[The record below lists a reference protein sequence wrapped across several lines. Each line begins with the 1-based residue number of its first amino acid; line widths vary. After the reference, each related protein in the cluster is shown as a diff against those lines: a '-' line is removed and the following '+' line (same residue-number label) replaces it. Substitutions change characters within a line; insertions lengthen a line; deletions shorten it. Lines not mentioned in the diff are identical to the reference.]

1 MSRRRRNSRHRHQRP
16 AQSEAA
22 TPLPAGLSAALSDGA
37 RLGWVALG
45 IVGFALLVRLVHLW
59 QMSRAPFFDL
69 AFGDGASYDAWGQ
82 ELASG
87 NWIGDRVFYQAPLY
101 PYFLGAVYALF
112 GHDLLIVRICQAV
125 LGAGACGL
133 LAAAAARLV
142 SYRVGVTSGL
152 LLALS
157 APAIFSDGVLQKS
170 TVGFFLLCLV
180 LWLVSLLVGEPR
192 RRAVWFWTG
201 LALGALSLARENALV
216 FAVPVVAWLVWEHR
230 ALGRARLPL
239 AAMLVAG
246 LTAAL
251 LPVAT
256 RNVLVGDGFY
266 LTTSQFG
273 PNLYIGNNPDADG
286 TYRPLRYGQ
295 GDAAFEREDATLLAE
310 EAAGRTLT
318 PGEVSSYWTGQ
329 VRDYISTQPGD
340 WIALMLRKFALLW
353 NATEAVDTESQ
364 YSHAEWSWPLRVTGW
379 FTHFGVLVPLALVGV
394 WASWSERRRLWVV
407 YLMFVT
413 YAASVLLF
421 YVFTRYRYP
430 LLPFLVMFA
439 SVSLVDAPRL
449 LRERPRRAL
458 AGWVG
463 AALALAV
470 LANWPMLSRDSMR
483 AASEDAFGTAL
494 RTDGRLD
501 EAIERYRRAV
511 EIDPAYAGA
520 HNNLGIALRERGAV
534 EEAIG
539 HYREAVRLEP
549 SAQSQYNLANALA
562 AQGSLEEAAVLYR
575 AAIAE
580 QPDMVRALHNLGTV
594 LHMQGNLAEAEQR
607 LRQALELAPDLAEA
621 HSRLGRLLSAQG
633 RLDESI
639 QHFREVTRILPD
651 NPEAQ
656 NNLAAALQQ
665 AQSAR

>member
-1 MSRRRRNSRHRHQRP
+1 MSRRRHSSRHHHPRP

-22 TPLPAGLSAALSDGA
+22 TPLSAGPPAGV
-37 RLGWVALG
+37 RLRWVALG

-69 AFGDGASYDAWGQ
+69 TFGDGASYDAWGR

-87 NWIGDRVFYQAPLY
+87 DWLGDRVFYQAPLY
-101 PYFLGAVYALF
+101 PYFLGVVYAVF
-112 GHDLLIVRICQAV
+112 GQDLLIVRICQAV

-133 LAAAAARLV
+133 LAAAAARLM

-192 RRAVWFWTG
+192 RRTVWFLTG

-216 FAVPVVAWLVWEHR
+216 FVVPVVVWLVWEHR
-230 ALGRARLPL
+230 ALGRARLPF

-246 LTAAL
+246 LASAL

-286 TYRPLRYGQ
+286 TYRPLSYGQ

-310 EAAGRTLT
+310 EATGRTLT
-318 PGEVSSYWTGQ
+318 PSEVSSYWTRQ
-329 VRDYISTQPGD
+329 VRDYITTQPGD
-340 WIALMLRKFALLW
+340 WSALMLRKFALLW

-364 YSHAEWSWPLRVTGW
+364 YSHAEWSWLLRVTGW
-379 FTHFGVLVPLALVGV
+379 FTHFGVLVPLALVGI

-407 YLMFVT
+407 YLMFAT

-470 LANWPMLSRDSMR
+470 FANWPMLSRDSMR
-483 AASEDAFGTAL
+483 AVSEDAFGTAL
-494 RTDGRLD
+494 RTEGRLD

-511 EIDPAYAGA
+511 ALDPAYAAA
-520 HNNLGIALRERGAV
+520 HNNLGIALREGGAF
-534 EEAIG
+534 EEALE

-562 AQGSLEEAAVLYR
+562 AEGSLEEAAVLYR

-580 QPDMVRALHNLGTV
+580 QPDLVPALHNLGTV
-594 LHMQGNLAEAEQR
+594 LHMQGNLSEAEQR

-621 HSRLGRLLSAQG
+621 HNRLGRLLSAQG
-633 RLDESI
+633 RLDEAI
-639 QHFREVTRILPD
+639 ATFRRAVELAPD
-651 NPEAQ
+651 FTEAQ
-656 NNLAAALQQ
+656 NNLAAALQL
-665 AQSAR
+665 AQSDR